1 MEIPKEILDKWS
13 VLRSPG
19 DAEKIA
25 ASMMENIRV
34 SDETIRRVYKDGK
47 CNDEVF
53 KAMAEFYESKANL
66 IKEYL

>member
-1 MEIPKEILDKWS
+1 MEIPKEILNKWA

-25 ASMMENIRV
+25 AGMPDDERV
-34 SDETIRRVYKDGK
+34 SDETVRRVYKDGK
-47 CNDEVF
+47 CNDQVF
-53 KAMAEFYESKANL
+53 KAMAEFYEQKAEM

>member
-1 MEIPKEILDKWS
+1 MEIPKEILDKWA

-25 ASMMENIRV
+25 SGMPEDERV
-34 SDETIRRVYKDGK
+34 SDETVRRVYKDGK
-47 CNDEVF
+47 CNDQVF
-53 KAMAEFYESKANL
+53 KAMAEFYEQKAEM

>member
-1 MEIPKEILDKWS
+1 MEVPKEILDKWAA
-13 VLRSPG
+13 LRSPG

-25 ASMMENIRV
+25 ASMDETERV

-47 CNDEVF
+47 CNDQVF
-53 KAMAEFYESKANL
+53 KAMAEFYEQKVEM